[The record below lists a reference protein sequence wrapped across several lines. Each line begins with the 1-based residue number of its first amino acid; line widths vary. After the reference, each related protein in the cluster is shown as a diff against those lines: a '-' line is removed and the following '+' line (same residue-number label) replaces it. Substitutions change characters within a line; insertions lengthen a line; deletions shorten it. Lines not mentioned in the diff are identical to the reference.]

1 MLKRGTSFLVV
12 ASISL
17 KKFFKIRLFRVGM
30 RKPIFFLTLSNFIS
44 GTVLV
49 FVTKKA
55 NCEELAHN
63 LQAKEFDVRLIHG
76 DLNQV

>member
-1 MLKRGTSFLVV
+1 MEHLALWWLQS
-12 ASISL
+12 AL

-30 RKPIFFLTLSNFIS
+30 RKPIFFTLSNFIS